1 MFDADEI
8 AAFADVCERHDLLV
22 ISDEIWC
29 DITFQDGHV
38 PLWRN
43 HESLRNRMV
52 TLGSA
57 SKTFNV
63 AGLRTAVAHIGDPRV
78 RARFEKLG
86 THFIAGPN
94 TLGAEASLAAWTQG
108 QPWLDKI
115 KSQLHINR
123 DHLAARVAADL
134 PGATMTLPEATYL
147 AWIDFSG
154 SGLEGNPSEIFRERG
169 KITVHDGAKF
179 CASAASCVRVNF
191 ATSPEILDL
200 VIDRMANILQ
210 EATS

>member
-1 MFDADEI
+1 M
-8 AAFADVCERHDLLV
+8 
-22 ISDEIWC
+22 
-29 DITFQDGHV
+29 
-38 PLWRN
+38 
-43 HESLRNRMV
+43 

-78 RARFEKLG
+78 RDRFAKLSN
-86 THFIAGPN
+86 HFIAGPN

-115 KSQLHINR
+115 KAQLHINR
-123 DHLAARVAADL
+123 DHLAERVAADL
-134 PGATMTLPEATYL
+134 PGVTMTLPEATYL
-147 AWIDFSG
+147 AWIDFSN
-154 SGLEGNPSEIFRERG
+154 SGLIGNPSEIFRERG

-191 ATSPEILDL
+191 ATSPKILDT
-200 VIDRMANILQ
+200 VIDRMAQVLQ
-210 EATS
+210 EATR